1 MLATNLIG
9 LTVWIFRSIFVKET
23 KNPTKLLQN
32 NTTTHALVQHLGGG
46 LTPPMD
52 VRVLAVY
59 TSSMRQAY

>member
-9 LTVWIFRSIFVKET
+9 ITLWIFRSIFVKKT

-32 NTTTHALVQHLGGG
+32 NTTTQALMQHLGGG
-46 LTPPMD
+46 LAPPVD

-59 TSSMRQAY
+59 TSSKHQAY